1 MAHLRFVTIL
11 SMLLG
16 SPTSLFAQGA
26 AVVQLPS
33 YSMFGVNTSVSVP
46 DRGSVSLG
54 GIGRS
59 SIGSTAFGP
68 TAGLRNRGF
77 GRNLSG
83 SVTSVRATIHDF
95 DALDRATLQGATD
108 PRMGRRSLSAAD
120 QARRRLTA
128 ARQSSAG
135 RVPGSV
141 AEARRQRAAEE
152 VAYETE
158 VTQDLKHARH
168 AAAAGKTHVAAMFY
182 KAAARHSTGT
192 LRLQVEKETAALDP
206 QSSKSNSRRNSPPDS
221 HWVSGTSALMP

>member
-1 MAHLRFVTIL
+1 MAHLRFVMIL
-11 SMLLG
+11 SLLLG
-16 SPTSLFAQGA
+16 SETSIFAQG

-33 YSMFGVNTSVSVP
+33 YSTFGVNTSVSVP

-68 TAGLRNRGF
+68 SAGLRNRGF

-95 DALDRATLQGATD
+95 DALDRATLERATD
-108 PRMGRRSLSAAD
+108 PRMAPRSLVAAD
-120 QARRRLTA
+120 QARRLTA

-135 RVPGSV
+135 QVPGSV

-152 VAYETE
+152 VAGETE
-158 VTQDLKHARH
+158 VAQDLKHARD
-168 AAAAGKTHVAAMFY
+168 AAAAGKTRVAAMFY
-182 KAAARHSTGT
+182 KAAARHATGA
-192 LRLQVEKETAALDP
+192 RKLQVEREAAASDP
-206 QSSKSNSRRNSPPDS
+206 QSSKRNSRRNSPPDS

>member
-16 SPTSLFAQGA
+16 SATSLFAQGA

-33 YSMFGVNTSVSVP
+33 YSTFGLNTSVSVP

-68 TAGLRNRGF
+68 SLGLRNRGF

-95 DALDRATLQGATD
+95 DALDRAMLERATD
-108 PRMGRRSLSAAD
+108 PPMAPRSLGAAELT
-120 QARRRLTA
+120 RRRLTG

-135 RVPGSV
+135 QVPGSV

-152 VAYETE
+152 VAGETE
-158 VTQDLKHARH
+158 VSQDLKHARH

-182 KAAARHSTGT
+182 KAAARHATGA
-192 LRLQVEKETAALDP
+192 RKLQVEREAAALDR
-206 QSSKSNSRRNSPPDS
+206 QASERNSRRNSPPDS